1 MYLWVNRLTQIII
14 ISSLSDSLEDRA
26 IILGKVVIQ
35 AYKRGAIC
43 AVLQ

>member
-26 IILGKVVIQ
+26 IILSKVVIQ